1 MRISYFCFDFIL
13 SGRGLQ
19 GRFCATKVWCLRPL
33 FIHIAT
39 CKVDK
44 VSFYARRG
52 WVMSA
57 SASAWWGEVRSA
69 RCRFGSQTANHKIR
83 WSGTMWVAYLRRFF
97 GCVNPSSEVFCGLC
111 WCHHFASKSRKFQT
125 PTYLGVG
132 ICSLMLYVGALK
144 FSSRDDRV

>member
-1 MRISYFCFDFIL
+1 MDIGTDFGGVREDKLLVLRFHSFGRGDFRVGSVPLKSGVCAPSLFIL
-13 SGRGLQ
+13 L
-19 GRFCATKVWCLRPL
+19 PL
-33 FIHIAT
+33 
-39 CKVDK
+39 KVDK

-111 WCHHFASKSRKFQT
+111 WCHHFASKSRNFQT
-125 PTYLGVG
+125 PTYMGDG
-132 ICSLMLYVGALK
+132 ICSSML
-144 FSSRDDRV
+144 